1 MNQTFAVEGMTCAAC
16 AVSLE
21 TYLKASL
28 PIQQIAVNFPNQSVA
43 IDYNPEETP
52 LELIV
57 KKAAEIGYTILT
69 GAESQTLESKE
80 ARDQKTLKILKN
92 KLVVAAIFTTPIF
105 VISMFFMGQIPF
117 ENILLFI
124 AAIPVIAF
132 SGSHFYVNAWK
143 RLKHGQSNMD
153 TLVALSTGVAFV
165 YSAYVTFT
173 YNILPLFSG
182 DETLGDATST
192 HSHLPA
198 SPITNAEYPLSAIS
212 THIPHVYFESATVII
227 CLILLGKYLEEKA
240 KQKTASAIRDLLK
253 LQPKIARIIR
263 NGEEIILPI
272 SEIIPGDLVKVL
284 PGDTIPVDGKIKSGT
299 SHINE
304 STFTG
309 ESIPVSKNK
318 GDLVFA
324 STINL
329 DGNLNILA
337 QKIGSETALARIVQ
351 LVENALGTKP
361 KIQEK
366 ADKIAGIFTPV
377 VLSIA
382 LASALFWW
390 IAGKELL
397 ANINYHEFAL
407 TTLINVLI
415 IACPCALGLA
425 TPTALIVA
433 LGQGA
438 KKGILLKDATALE
451 QLNNIDV
458 VVFDKTGTLTE
469 GKPQVVHNHW
479 FNNSVFQQ
487 NEESISLL
495 VQAEKLTNHP
505 LAEAVVKHFETA
517 SSTLSNNNTQFLAT
531 ADKEFQTKTIAGKGI
546 SCKIQS
552 NNQNQE
558 TEIFIGSL
566 PWLQDTLAQN
576 ILPEQKKII
585 ESYIQQACTLIC
597 MFTSTEIIGLI
608 ALKDIAK
615 PQAKETIAQLRNR
628 GFECVMITGD
638 AQATAQIIAKELGI
652 SRFIAQALPED
663 KLKAIQQMQSQ
674 GKSVAM
680 IGDGINDAPSLAQA
694 NIGIAMGTGTQI
706 AMETAQI
713 TLRSGDVC
721 QLLHA
726 FDLSKYTFNTIN
738 QNLFWAFAYNIL
750 AIPIAAGVLTP
761 NFGFVLSPMIAGA
774 AMSLSSIT
782 VLSNSLRLK
791 NKLS

>member
-57 KKAAEIGYTILT
+57 KKASEIGYTILT

-80 ARDQKTLKILKN
+80 ARDQKTLKILKK

-105 VISMFFMGQIPF
+105 VISMFFMGQLPF

-132 SGSHFYVNAWK
+132 SGSHFYINAWK

-153 TLVALSTGVAFV
+153 TLVALSTGVAFL

-182 DETLGDATST
+182 DATLGDASST
-192 HSHLPA
+192 HSHLHK
-198 SPITNAEYPLSAIS
+198 SPITDAEYPISAIS

-390 IAGKELL
+390 IAGNELL
-397 ANINYHEFAL
+397 ANINHHEFAL

-479 FNNSVFQQ
+479 FTNRVFQHQ
-487 NEESISLL
+487 DEAISLL

-505 LAEAVVKHFETA
+505 LAEAVVKHFEAA
-517 SSTLSNNNTQFLAT
+517 SPIASNNNAQFLAT

-546 SCKIQS
+546 SCKIHS
-552 NNQNQE
+552 NNQDVE
-558 TEIFIGSL
+558 LFIGSL
-566 PWLQDTLAQN
+566 PWLQDTVAQN
-576 ILPEQKKII
+576 ILPEQKEII
-585 ESYIQQACTLIC
+585 NRYIQEACTLIC
-597 MFTSTEIIGLI
+597 MFTSTEIMGLI
-608 ALKDIAK
+608 ALKDTAK
-615 PQAKETIAQLRNR
+615 PQAKETIAQLTNQ
-628 GFECVMITGD
+628 GIECVMITGD
-638 AQATAQIIAKELGI
+638 AQATAEIIAKELGI

-663 KLKAIQQMQSQ
+663 KLNAIKQMQAQ

-713 TLRSGDVC
+713 TLRSGDVS

-726 FDLSKYTFNTIN
+726 FNLSKYTFNTIN